1 LLAETGLQERTLA
14 TLARES
20 EKQTM
25 KITRI
30 DVATAVIGV
39 VLAACLYPVYKDAVH
54 HQVEATS
61 GVVRWAGV
69 ALMYGIDGAV
79 SLYCARFV
87 AKWIFAH
94 ARDSKPTAL

>member
-1 LLAETGLQERTLA
+1 
-14 TLARES
+14 
-20 EKQTM
+20 M

-30 DVATAVIGV
+30 DVATAIIGV
-39 VLAACLYPVYKDAVH
+39 VLATCFYPVYKDAVD
-54 HQVEATS
+54 HQIAATS

-69 ALMYGIDGAV
+69 ALMYAIDGAV

-94 ARDSKPTAL
+94 AGDSKPTAL